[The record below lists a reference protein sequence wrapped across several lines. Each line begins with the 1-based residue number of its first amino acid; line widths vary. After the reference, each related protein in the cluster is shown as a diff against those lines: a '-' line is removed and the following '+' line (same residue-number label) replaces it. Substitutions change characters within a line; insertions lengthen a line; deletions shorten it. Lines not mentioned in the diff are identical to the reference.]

1 MATQGEPVEAK
12 AALNDD
18 LLTEI
23 LLRLPSLS
31 VLRFR
36 AVCRAWRALTSTPAF
51 VAAHARRRPLELIS
65 QHHMSAGSLL
75 DTVPLATLDEE
86 KRRCLDPGHPPVA
99 ADARDEAMGLG
110 HRLIACCDGLL
121 LYEYCR
127 RVAFPHY
134 LVCNQVTRQWTAVPA
149 PSSDKLTL
157 PCGFYLHEP
166 TGEHRILFLT
176 NDEESG
182 GMGYSASHFVRSL
195 EAAETRRLGP
205 ASKAL
210 HVMDPLFMAEG
221 WYYRRKFHW
230 LNHPE
235 AKKDAGNIILAFDT
249 VSETFR
255 RMRRPTAARAWD
267 HLFLMEMDG
276 MLAMTA
282 ASRGVMDLWVL
293 EDYSKDDTWTYRLRI
308 DLPPT
313 MMTADCAINVDPA
326 ILLLIDYG
334 NRSLG
339 LYHLT
344 EKRVLKEIQLRA
356 GARYVFR
363 DSLPR
368 HAFF

>member
-12 AALNDD
+12 TALNDD
-18 LLTEI
+18 VVTEI

-31 VLRFR
+31 VLRFH

-51 VAAHARRRPLELIS
+51 VAAHARRRPLDLIS

-75 DTVPLATLDEE
+75 DTIPLDTLDEE
-86 KRRCLDPGHPPVA
+86 KRRCLDPGHPP
-99 ADARDEAMGLG
+99 EASAYTCIEGMRRK

-121 LYEYCR
+121 LYECSQF
-127 RVAFPHY
+127 AFPHY
-134 LVCNQVTRQWTAVPA
+134 LVCNPVTRQWTAVPA
-149 PSSDKLTL
+149 PSSNKLTL

-182 GMGYSASHFVRSL
+182 GMGFSASHFVRSL

-205 ASKAL
+205 ASEAV
-210 HVMDPLFMAEG
+210 HVMAPLFMAEG
-221 WYYRRKFHW
+221 WYYRRTFHW
-230 LNHPE
+230 LSHPE
-235 AKKDAGNIILAFDT
+235 AKEDAGNIILAFDT

-255 RMRRPTAARAWD
+255 RMRRPTAARTWG

-282 ASRGVMDLWVL
+282 ASRGVLDLWVL
-293 EDYSKDDTWTYRLRI
+293 EDYSKDDTWRYLLRI

-313 MMTADCAINVDPA
+313 MMTADCAINVEPA
-326 ILLLIDYG
+326 ILLIDYG

-356 GARYVFR
+356 GARYLFR
-363 DSLPR
+363 DSLQR